1 MSDALLRMW
10 VETWAR
16 AGPELEAI
24 KRRELE
30 AMTDEQARE
39 AALDMLSLPLPV
51 DLPPSLES
59 GLVEQQRWF
68 SRDHPKK
75 Q

>member
-1 MSDALLRMW
+1 MDR
-10 VETWAR
+10 ETMRKLVRIWDQ

-39 AALDMLSLPLPV
+39 AAADLLTFPLPA
-51 DLPPSLES
+51 DLPPRLDS
-59 GLVEQQRWF
+59 GLVKQQYWF
-68 SRDHPKK
+68 SKFHSK